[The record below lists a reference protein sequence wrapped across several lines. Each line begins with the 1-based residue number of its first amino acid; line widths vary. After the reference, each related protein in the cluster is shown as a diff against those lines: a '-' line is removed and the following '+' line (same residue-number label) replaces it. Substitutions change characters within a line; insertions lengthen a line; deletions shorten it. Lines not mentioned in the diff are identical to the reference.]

1 MRFFIFLGGVIIY
14 LCITQIHNK
23 LMMNDRVCFNAN
35 AYIHI
40 CMKICH
46 IHPCSPLN
54 KTFINSV
61 KMGVVKRLLSMRKS
75 LLC

>member
-1 MRFFIFLGGVIIY
+1 MQFSSIWSGNLT
-14 LCITQIHNK
+14 LTTEMHNK
-23 LMMNDRVCFNAN
+23 LMVNYRMRFNIN
-35 AYIHI
+35 VFIHI
-40 CMKICH
+40 CVKICH